1 MKSSQRDFSA
11 PRRSGLAAAVL
22 ALAMAVGLAAP
33 PSASA
38 QAVAIGAQSHSGYE
52 MVVGVGKSQVIEL
65 PRAYTDLMIADPKIA
80 DILPLNTHSIY
91 VVGKAAGSTALTVYG
106 PGKQLIAAVNVV
118 VSADLEGFRN
128 RLHEILPDEKNIEIR
143 SANQSMVLYGTA
155 SSSTA
160 LNQVVSLAETYAP
173 AKVVNMMTVQG
184 TQQVMLSVRFVEMNR
199 TTAKALRLN
208 VDGSARPDPITGA
221 PRFNFTTGDTIV
233 TGKGAALD
241 RFGLIS
247 ALFKGADGDLTVLFD
262 ALETKG
268 LVKTLAE
275 PTLVAM
281 SGDTANFLA
290 GGEFPIPVAQTSS
303 TSPNGLATLTVE
315 FKQFGVALAFTP
327 TILKD
332 GLINLVVNPEVSS
345 IDPANSV
352 SSGGVT
358 IPGLSVRRAHTTIE
372 LRDGESFTIA
382 GLLKQN
388 YASQIRQL
396 PFLGDLPILGSLFR
410 STAFQRDETE
420 LVIVVTPHLATPRRG
435 GIALP
440 GDQFVPPSDFEL
452 FLFGSQNGSAAMLR
466 PEDRA
471 LLSTDPRKGGVEGP
485 HGHVLY

>member
-1 MKSSQRDFSA
+1 MKDLQRKA
-11 PRRSGLAAAVL
+11 PAPLRGSVTAAVL
-22 ALAMAVGLAAP
+22 ALALAAGLAAP
-33 PSASA
+33 QAASA
-38 QAVAIGAQSHSGYE
+38 EVAPTGAQVRSGYE

-65 PRAYTDLMIADPKIA
+65 PTPYADVMLADPKIA
-80 DILPLNTHSIY
+80 DVLPLNTHSIY

-106 PGKQLIAAVNVV
+106 PGKQLIAAVNIV
-118 VSADLEGFRN
+118 VSADLDGFRN
-128 RLHEILPDEKNIEIR
+128 RLHEILPDEKSVQIR
-143 SANQSMVLYGTA
+143 SANQSVLLYGTA
-155 SSSTA
+155 SSPTA
-160 LNQVVSLAETYAP
+160 LNQIVTLAETYAP
-173 AKVVNMMTVQG
+173 TKVVNMMTVEG

-199 TTAKALRLN
+199 STAKALRLN
-208 VDGSARPDPITGA
+208 LEGASRPDPVTGISK
-221 PRFNFTTGDTIV
+221 FSFKTGDDIV

-241 RFGLIS
+241 SFGLIS
-247 ALFKGADGDLTVLFD
+247 AFARIGNGDLTVLFD

-268 LVKTLAE
+268 MVKTLAE

-290 GGEFPIPVAQTSS
+290 GGEFPIPVAQSS
-303 TSPNGLATLTVE
+303 ASSAGGLATITVA

-332 GLINLVVNPEVSS
+332 GLINLVVNPEVSA

-352 SSGGVT
+352 TTGGVI

-382 GLLKQN
+382 GLLKQD
-388 YASQIRQL
+388 YANQIRQL
-396 PFLGDLPILGSLFR
+396 PFLGELPILGSLFR

-435 GIALP
+435 VVALP
-440 GDQFVPPSDFEL
+440 GDRFVPPSDFEL
-452 FLFGSQNGSAAMLR
+452 FLFGSQDGSASQLR

-471 LLSTDPRKGGVEGP
+471 LISTDPRKGGVEGP